1 MAQTK
6 RIHCVSDQEPT
17 SYHAG
22 TAYSVNLSIECSGN
36 VVDATEATVART
48 SFHYFL
54 AGLPRVELHLY
65 ELKQSAAGW
74 EAHHGGLLPTFGT
87 SPSSDPRAIASWLDG
102 LQATGENEFWVLP
115 TQTAQILD
123 KADKAIEQ
131 AHFGATHLLRGSHSW
146 SAPVGRR
153 FGLTRLIDAASV
165 PDPVANKFIVLP
177 HVPGHIPAS
186 PIPAVLV
193 DTDRWDAEYTFDD
206 ALGDVTCRANILL
219 PQSRPLPFLT
229 PEGFLRVN
237 AHAIELRRFLDVY
250 ETGWTGIVASLPAL
264 LGTALS
270 HDSLPWTV
278 DVNHGTWTFAYNVP
292 AWQVIAGLTTALD
305 PLFVALL
312 RPGSAVGDEIVGD
325 VLLSLVNDVLEA
337 AAEMPPEKLELTP
350 GAVAGALRNLLRH
363 SPLLDRAAS
372 PREFI
377 SALRDAHGL
386 AGGID
391 GSGVAGRLVDVL
403 LNAVADGVLTPLSW
417 DEAKALAGSHSES
430 AGVKTATGF
439 LQDPYSVVIDAHH
452 RLNEEAGAE
461 GTILRLFN
469 FVAAKLGGIV
479 PDLLWRAL
487 VPNPPPN
494 DADHDEFRRKVLA
507 AWNAYGSRLEGSFNG
522 AEAIRR
528 SASADFVDVLQ
539 RDAAQHAEP
548 APSDLIAALEA
559 ADYFS
564 TRIAGTNTGLFGD
577 IASALPRP
585 QINLLGNPPPDL
597 QLGARYLE
605 MLGPLKN
612 HASTNAV
619 FVADTKPAP
628 LPIQVSAS
636 LSASDLDGFSA
647 DFNGICVAL
656 RRIDHPANPALDAW
670 SHANLAELAWN
681 HNGYSDSV
689 LGLRQWL
696 PSVQDARAPAFIDY
710 DGFPF
715 ASQTIAR
722 VSASG
727 TRSQTRRP
735 FYAADVAHETAFD
748 GNGWTPSPALV
759 YGRAFEAYS
768 FATTNSGSIPKE
780 IQDAGQPWMPDKA
793 RVPVNA
799 PLVRASYSR
808 RTNIGTT
815 SIEELGTSMRFAKS
829 LPNVK
834 SLAADYPRVALSA
847 SKDAKGSVDLLR
859 EPDGSGILAFPSA
872 QESIQV
878 EFTDLQWSGELT
890 TIRVLFFDKAALIG
904 DGVAVSLE
912 FDSTDLAQLRPGSA
926 ITLALR
932 GNGTFSAQLGSGA
945 PKEEMPAGANRGL
958 WWVRVQLESKT
969 SANFSFAN
977 PFPRSNAHGAT
988 PPLLMAPSNVGWT
1001 KGLADKVSARI
1012 SSPRVVFFDFE
1023 RWYGNPALLR
1033 RTFGAAA
1040 PNGERLQDWLLLA
1053 YVRRTELLKVDGGD
1067 NFSSALDRLPD
1078 PAVEKLR
1085 VELVCL
1091 DSLNA
1096 TAPVPPSCVEI
1107 DLRRRIASWAA
1118 SCTAEVQTLKLPE
1131 LRKMFDDLATAMS
1144 LSVEIESTG
1153 TTLALSAPVEG
1164 RCRVNVPAGVVAELR
1179 VSALVPKSHFE
1190 GMDGHPPIIDP
1201 GVAQSAVLDGDWQVF
1216 HGHALQIETMLDGLV
1231 DANPVEMT
1239 SRVISCRPQSQ
1250 VREYKVISNGS
1261 ISDADLRRRWR
1272 LVSDAAV
1279 STQRWRPGGLPLYN
1293 MIDPRQWVDGN
1304 DQNAAL
1310 PLRAPGQSP
1319 TDELRL
1325 FENEIFLARAP
1336 EEAETVWKSIDPQ
1349 IPEYKIGYAEPAYT
1363 VLQSIPWEA
1372 PSATYM
1378 RHRFQLRSR
1387 YAGALTSVAQGT
1399 IAAWQPG
1406 AAGPEAWTRRVAVLA
1421 DRSRALV
1428 TRPQLRALLPLTTSP
1443 HEGGTPPIIAFLQE
1457 PPFSEGGL
1465 ADRVAADMKLGF
1477 GFGFSEGANTIGIL
1491 DARKE
1496 FGPDP
1501 GLDYRRISDSE
1512 AVDFSLASEGPVG
1525 LTFDIPRANA
1535 AAFSNSIISIT
1546 PTRSDGTVLERKYE
1560 EHFTGVFMRRYLA
1573 PEWLSDQNPTTEA
1586 APASTCL
1593 WFDLDAIGSPAT
1605 QVVFESGIEHVLR
1618 ATAGYF
1624 EVSTALIDKSG
1635 RDAGRDWVPVA
1646 PCTSRGQYSVLHTPV
1661 APGRFS
1667 ASIFL
1672 CRNQSAPSLGTT
1684 NQPLLI
1690 ASFEWSLPKE
1700 DVRATV
1706 QAPGGRARH
1715 CVASFPTSL
1724 AWSRT
1729 ARDFR
1734 TVVIEP
1740 QRLGGNNVVQEVQA
1754 EFLVARLTEGG
1765 LRFEMSE
1772 DGTQRAVTVRP
1783 STHPE
1788 FLLYRHRHLA
1798 VIGTRPAAGLGKPV
1812 QVFAG
1817 TAMVRRRAE
1826 TFPVPA
1832 DFGEASQLH
1841 LAEYEVR
1848 SQPLAS
1854 AFSLSADGKWT
1865 PVASIPAMATT
1876 AYVDLTATGAS
1887 WDREL
1892 WLFFRFASEARK
1904 DKFSKLGLRV
1914 ELPDVEEVDGDGLQ
1928 TIKAQPGCTTFVV
1941 DLPADS
1947 AAFGVELLLLPDP
1960 NGTTKALLT
1969 LVQADGGRQ
1978 QMSVNNFPRPDKKTK
1993 GFLLSLAAQGEF
2005 WTDFSMLHFPSG
2017 HLTKSPAAWEFNFEL
2032 LFSKTTDLPAAKAVQ
2047 AENNSARDEVQAR
2060 IVSMSPPIPI
2070 IR

>member
-22 TAYSVNLSIECSGN
+22 SAYAINLNIECSGN
-36 VVDATEATVART
+36 AIDAAEATAAKAA
-48 SFHYFL
+48 FHNFL
-54 AGLPRVELHLY
+54 AALPRVEFHLY
-65 ELKQSAAGW
+65 ELKRPGADW
-74 EAHHGGLLPTFGT
+74 EAHRDVQLQTFGT
-87 SPSSDPRAIASWLDG
+87 SPSSDPRAIVDWLDS
-102 LQATGENEFWVLP
+102 LQPTGENGYWVLS
-115 TQTAQILD
+115 TQTAGILD
-123 KADKAIEQ
+123 KADKAVEQ

-146 SAPVGRR
+146 SAPVGHR
-153 FGLTRLIDAASV
+153 FGLTRLIEASV
-165 PDPVANKFIVLP
+165 PASATRKFIALP
-177 HVPGHIPAS
+177 HIPGHIPAS
-186 PIPAVLV
+186 PIPAAQV
-193 DTDRWDAEYTFDD
+193 DTDRWDVDYPFDD
-206 ALGDVTCRANILL
+206 VLGDVTCRSNSLS
-219 PQSRPLPFLT
+219 PQSSTLPFLT
-229 PEGFLRVN
+229 PEGFLKVN
-237 AHAIELRRFLDVY
+237 KHAMELRRFLDDY

-264 LGTALS
+264 LGAALS

-278 DVNHGTWTFAYNVP
+278 DPNHGTWTFAHSVP

-305 PLFVALL
+305 PLIVALL
-312 RPGSAVGDEIVGD
+312 RPGSAAGAGDEIVGD
-325 VLLSLVNDVLEA
+325 VLLSLVTDVLEA

-350 GAVAGALRNLLRH
+350 GAVAGALRDLLRH
-363 SPLLDRAAS
+363 SPLLDHTAT

-386 AGGID
+386 TGATD

-403 LNAVADGVLTPLSW
+403 LNAVADGAFAPLSW
-417 DEAKALAGSHSES
+417 DEAKALSGSHSETG
-430 AGVKTATGF
+430 GVKTATGF
-439 LQDPYSVVIDAHH
+439 LQDPYGVVIDANH
-452 RLNEEAGAE
+452 RLHEEAGAE
-461 GTILRLFN
+461 RTILRLFN
-469 FVAAKLGGIV
+469 FAAAELGGIV
-479 PDLLWRAL
+479 PDLLFRAL
-487 VPNPPPN
+487 VPNPPSN
-494 DADHDEFRRKVLA
+494 DPDHDEFRRKLLA
-507 AWNAYGSRLEGSFNG
+507 AWNSYGSRLEGSFNG

-539 RDAAQHAEP
+539 RDAAQYAEP
-548 APSDLIAALEA
+548 APSDLIATLEA
-559 ADYFS
+559 ADFFS
-564 TRIAGTNTGLFGD
+564 ARIAGTNTGVFGG
-577 IASALPRP
+577 IASALPVP
-585 QINLLGNPPPDL
+585 LMGLLGNPPPDL
-597 QLGARYLE
+597 QFRARYLE
-605 MLGPLKN
+605 ALGSLKR
-612 HASTNAV
+612 HASTDAV

-636 LSASDLDGFSA
+636 LSASDLDSFST
-647 DFNGICVAL
+647 DFNGICIAL
-656 RRIDHPANPALDAW
+656 RRIDHPADSTLDAW
-670 SHANLAELAWN
+670 SHANLAELAWS
-681 HNGYSDSV
+681 HGGHRGSV

-727 TRSQTRRP
+727 TQQQLRKP
-735 FYAADVAHETAFD
+735 FYSADVAQETAFD
-748 GNGWTPSPALV
+748 GGWAPSPSLV
-759 YGRAFEAYS
+759 YGRNFEAYS
-768 FATTNSGSIPKE
+768 FATTNSGSIPNE
-780 IQDAGQPWMPDKA
+780 IQEANQPWMPAKA
-793 RVPVNA
+793 LAPVNA
-799 PLVRASYSR
+799 PIARASYSR
-808 RTNIGTT
+808 RTNIGTA
-815 SIEELGTSMRFAKS
+815 SIDELGTSKRFAKS
-829 LPNVK
+829 LPNVR

-847 SKDAKGSVDLLR
+847 SMGALGSADLLR

-872 QESIQV
+872 QEGVQV
-878 EFTDLQWSGELT
+878 EFTDLQWSGEPAM
-890 TIRVLFFDKAALIG
+890 IRVLFFDKAALIG
-904 DGVAVSLE
+904 SADPVSLQ
-912 FDSTDLAQLRPGSA
+912 FDSNDLAQLHSGSA
-926 ITLALR
+926 ITLTLS
-932 GNGTFSAQLGSGA
+932 GNGRFRARLGSGA
-945 PKEEMPAGANRGL
+945 PKEETRVGASSRL
-958 WWVRVQLESKT
+958 WWIRVQLESKS
-969 SANFSFAN
+969 SANFSFSN
-977 PFPRSNAHGAT
+977 PFPRSNASGAT
-988 PPLLMAPSNVGWT
+988 PPLLMAPSSVGWT
-1001 KGLADKVSARI
+1001 DGLADKVSARI

-1023 RWYGNPALLR
+1023 RWYRNPALLR
-1033 RTFGAAA
+1033 RTFGAATS
-1040 PNGERLQDWLLLA
+1040 NGKRLQDWLLLA
-1053 YVRRTELLKVDGGD
+1053 YVRRTELLNVDGKE

-1096 TAPVPPSCVEI
+1096 TLPLPPKCVEI
-1107 DLRRRIASWAA
+1107 DLKKRVASWATN
-1118 SCTAEVQTLKLPE
+1118 CTAEVETLKLPA
-1131 LRKMFDDLATAMS
+1131 LRKMFDDLATLMS
-1144 LSVEIESTG
+1144 LSVEIESTHPV
-1153 TTLALSAPVEG
+1153 LELSASVEG
-1164 RCRVNVPAGVVAELR
+1164 SCKVNVPAGVVAELR

-1190 GMDGHPPIIDP
+1190 VIDGHPPVIDP
-1201 GVAQSAVLDGDWQVF
+1201 GVSESAVLDGNWQVF
-1216 HGHALQIETMLDGLV
+1216 HGNALQIETMLDGLV
-1231 DANPVEMT
+1231 GAKPIEMA
-1239 SRVISCRPQSQ
+1239 SRVISCSPQPQ
-1250 VREYKVISNGS
+1250 VREYKVISDGS
-1261 ISDADLRRRWR
+1261 IGDADLRRRWR

-1293 MIDPRQWVDGN
+1293 VIDPRRWADGN

-1310 PLRAPGQSP
+1310 PIRNPGQSP

-1325 FENEIFLARAP
+1325 FEDEIFLARGP

-1349 IPEYKIGYAEPAYT
+1349 MPEYKLGHSQPACT

-1387 YAGALTSVAQGT
+1387 YAGALTSVARGT
-1399 IAAWQPG
+1399 VAAWQPG
-1406 AAGPEAWTRRVAVLA
+1406 AEGSEAWTRRVAVLA
-1421 DRSRALV
+1421 DRNRALV

-1443 HEGGTPPIIAFLQE
+1443 HERGTPPIIAFLQE

-1477 GFGFSEGANTIGIL
+1477 GFGFSNGAGTVGIL

-1535 AAFSNSIISIT
+1535 AAFSNSIISMT
-1546 PTRSDGTVLERKYE
+1546 PARSDGTVLERKYE
-1560 EHFTGVFMRRYLA
+1560 EHFTGIFLRRYLA
-1573 PEWLSDQNPTTEA
+1573 PEWLSDQDPTTEA
-1586 APASTCL
+1586 VPVSTCL

-1605 QVVFESGIEHVLR
+1605 QVVFESGSEHVLR

-1646 PCTSRGQYSVLHTPV
+1646 PCTSRGRYSVLHAPV

-1672 CRNQSAPSLGTT
+1672 SRNQSAPSLGTT

-1700 DVRATV
+1700 DARATV

-1729 ARDFR
+1729 ARDFK
-1734 TVVIEP
+1734 TVLIEP
-1740 QRLGGNNVVQEVQA
+1740 QRLGGNNDLQEVQA
-1754 EFLVARLTEGG
+1754 EFLVARLTKGG
-1765 LRFEMSE
+1765 LRFETSE
-1772 DGTQRAVTVRP
+1772 GGTQRAVTVRP
-1783 STHPE
+1783 STLPE

-1832 DFGEASQLH
+1832 DFGVASQLH

-1865 PVASIPAMATT
+1865 PVASIPAMAAT
-1876 AYVDLTATGAS
+1876 AYVDLTATAAS

-1928 TIKAQPGCTTFVV
+1928 TIKSQPGGTTFVV

-1969 LVQADGGRQ
+1969 LVHADGGRQ

-1993 GFLLSLAAQGEF
+1993 GFLLSLAAQSEF

-2032 LFSKTTDLPAAKAVQ
+2032 LFSKTSDLPAAKAVQ